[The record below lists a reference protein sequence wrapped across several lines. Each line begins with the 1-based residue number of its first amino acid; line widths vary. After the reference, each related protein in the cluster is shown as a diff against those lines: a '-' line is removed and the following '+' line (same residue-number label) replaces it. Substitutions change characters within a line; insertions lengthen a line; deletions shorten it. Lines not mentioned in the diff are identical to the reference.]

1 MPIDFPSGP
10 TTGQVYTYEGRSWVW
25 NGSAWDGVTPNYTLP
40 APSGN
45 AIINGAF
52 EINQRAFTS
61 TTTNGSFGFDRWQY
75 APSGATGT
83 YSAQSFATGAALAV
97 GYEATN
103 FARIDI
109 TTGND
114 VARLNQRIESVK
126 TFAGQTVTLSFYAK
140 GTNPATAGHL
150 AASLNQAFGSGG
162 SPENKLP
169 EQTFVLTENWQRY
182 SFTFSVD
189 SISGKTIGT
198 NDHLIV
204 GIGQGSSTSTDSWT
218 LDIWGV
224 QLEAGTVATPF
235 KRNAPSIQAELAAC
249 QRYFW
254 RANLANGVGFT
265 GFSDSTTSFIAFA
278 QLPVP
283 MRTQPVFST
292 NGALEVRRPGVTSS
306 LVTVNPSGTAA
317 QADLARLVATTAAT
331 QVQGQP
337 GALTWSSGTP
347 SIDFSAEI

>member
-1 MPIDFPSGP
+1 
-10 TTGQVYTYEGRSWVW
+10 
-25 NGSAWDGVTPNYTLP
+25 LP

-52 EINQRAFTS
+52 EINQRNFTS
-61 TTTNGSFGFDRWQY
+61 TTSNAYGFDQWQY
-75 APSGATGT
+75 LASGSTGT

-103 FARIDI
+103 FARLAI

-114 VARLNQRIESVK
+114 NARLHQRIESVK

-150 AASLNQAFGSGG
+150 AASLNQVFGSGG
-162 SPENKLP
+162 SAENALP
-169 EQTFVLTENWQRY
+169 QQTFVLTENWQRY
-182 SFTFSVD
+182 SFTFLVD

-204 GIGQGSSTSTDSWT
+204 SIGQGSSTSTDSWT

-249 QRYFW
+249 QRYFY
-254 RANLANGVGFT
+254 RRERVGGNAYPVNLGFY
-265 GFSDSTTSFIAFA
+265 
-278 QLPVP
+278 
-283 MRTQPVFST
+283 
-292 NGALEVRRPGVTSS
+292 N
-306 LVTVNPSGTAA
+306 SGT
-317 QADLARLVATTAAT
+317 QLLIGHIHPVEMRDLATLTFSALADFDIEPFDVAPSAIAI
-331 QVQGQP
+331 
-337 GALTWSSGTP
+337 SGTQTTYGCEISVTDP
-347 SIDFSAEI
+347 TSRTTGQAGTIAIDTAGGWIAFSAEL